1 VDPGNIVH
9 AADTGGIVVITQLQP
24 IAVLFALPE
33 DSIPSVLAQ
42 LERGAQLSVEA
53 YDREQRRRLSIGSLL
68 TIDNQVDPS
77 TGTVRLKAVF
87 PNADHGL
94 FPNQFVNARLR
105 LDVKRGATVVP
116 AAVIQRSP
124 RGPFVYVVTPERTV
138 EARPVTVAITDGD
151 TVSIDAGL
159 RVGEQVVVD
168 GAERVR
174 DGSRVEPQVQGGS

>member
-1 VDPGNIVH
+1 
-9 AADTGGIVVITQLQP
+9 
-24 IAVLFALPE
+24 
-33 DSIPSVLAQ
+33 
-42 LERGAQLSVEA
+42 
-53 YDREQRRRLSIGSLL
+53 
-68 TIDNQVDPS
+68 
-77 TGTVRLKAVF
+77 VF

-105 LDVKRGATVVP
+105 LDVKRGVTVVP
-116 AAVIQRSP
+116 AAAIQRSP

-168 GAERVR
+168 GAERLR
-174 DGSRVEPQVQGGS
+174 DGSRVEQQVRGGS